1 MRGLADADR
10 LRRFLRELARE
21 AEADAVVYLT
31 GGATAVLLGWRESTI
46 DADILIVPE
55 HDSLYRALP
64 RLKEELQL
72 NVEIASPA
80 HFIPELPGWRERS
93 LFIEREGRV
102 SYYHY
107 DPYSQALAKIERAR
121 QGPGRR
127 GAAPRSRPGGAAAAQ
142 GPVRGHRA
150 APPPLPGRRSP
161 VVPKAPGRGAA
172 LQVLAPARPGA
183 LVVRRHGSFMAPIHT
198 NHGRFVS
205 IRLTGA
211 RPEAQYRPHLSS

>member
-10 LRRFLRELARE
+10 LRRFLKELARE
-21 AEADAVVYLT
+21 AEADAAVYLT

-107 DPYSQALAKIERAR
+107 DPYSQALAKVERGHAKDLADVAQLLDR
-121 QGPGRR
+121 GLVEPQQLKDLFEAIGPRLHR
-127 GAAPRSRPGGAAAAQ
+127 YPAVDPRSFRE
-142 GPVRGHRA
+142 R
-150 APPPLPGRRSP
+150 LE
-161 VVPKAPGRGAA
+161 AA
-172 LQVLAPARPGA
+172 L
-183 LVVRRHGSFMAPIHT
+183 
-198 NHGRFVS
+198 
-205 IRLTGA
+205 
-211 RPEAQYRPHLSS
+211 SSRS